1 MNKLLFFFFIVQL
14 YLCSQNLNVTNLNN
28 NNKINYNN
36 NYYNYKFKERKKN
49 LILGTIINY
58 SLKKIL
64 PFFNSIINANI
75 TNCDVVMF
83 IKKVHKRVINYL
95 KNIGVIIF
103 IIHNEYNNMDITK
116 LRWKLY
122 LEYLEKY
129 KIEYNMVFTTDIR
142 DVFFQN
148 NIFEYYKEN
157 QSFIGISLEDET
169 LNQKKN
175 KMWIINFAGEE
186 KHRQIKNE
194 RVICFG
200 SVWGSIDKILE
211 LSIIL
216 WEKIKNNNNS
226 TDQGIGNYLIY
237 YEKILNNCLI
247 RSDNYG
253 PVINIGFTKRENI
266 ILDSNDNIL
275 NFKGKI
281 ASVYDE

>member
-28 NNKINYNN
+28 NNKINDN
-36 NYYNYKFKERKKN
+36 NYKFKERKKN

-281 ASVYDE
+281 ASVNDIIFIY